1 MRLGLGACGGLI
13 QFIPISRRLHQDFTR
28 SWDID
33 PMNRKSLLP
42 VLLVPSIVLS
52 IPAAAML
59 FKIRRQ
65 VPGDCG
71 ANAVRFC
78 ITALDA

>member
-1 MRLGLGACGGLI
+1 
-13 QFIPISRRLHQDFTR
+13 
-28 SWDID
+28 
-33 PMNRKSLLP
+33 MNRKSLLP